1 MNEKSCAKRR
11 LRSSTES
18 SQEGRWEK
26 SAREEGALRG
36 GHHGGASSIGGS
48 VGLGAKLAEGSAVT
62 THTSQSDITPG
73 CGAAIFT
80 VEPNAGHGTS
90 IVAPCQMKTLS
101 AQSWSS
107 TTTEKPLSESPQ
119 QSPRFVTRIA
129 AMADGRANVTD
140 HHGEGSVLVVIM
152 QLDGSMLKGSPSI
165 ARPATAS
172 PSTVDICVC
181 NPAKSAKFQGRRS
194 APGGAASTLNSQML
208 SVSRRGT
215 VRVTFSPLAKHMT
228 SFDWPC
234 DMGTSWAQ
242 GTPSISTVNPLI
254 WSPQQSPRLVTRI
267 KAILNFDGNVMLQNG
282 FISSFVN
289 VHPPASQ
296 STFGF
301 PSTARA
307 ATPPSAVDDCSGV
320 RALRSSHAGD

>member
-18 SQEGRWEK
+18 SQEGRKKK
-26 SAREEGALRG
+26 SAREGGALRG
-36 GHHGGASSIGGS
+36 GRHGGASSIGGS
-48 VGLGAKLAEGSAVT
+48 VGLGAKLADGSAVT
-62 THTSQSDITPG
+62 THTSQSEMTPG

-80 VEPNAGHGTS
+80 VVPNAGHGTS

-152 QLDGSMLKGSPSI
+152 QLVGSILKGSPSI
-165 ARPATAS
+165 ARTAPAS

-181 NPAKSAKFQGRRS
+181 NPARSAKFQGRRS
-194 APGGAASTLNSQML
+194 APGGAARTLNSQML
-208 SVSRRGT
+208 SAVKRGT
-215 VRVTFSPLAKHMT
+215 VRVTFLPLAKHMT
-228 SFDWPC
+228 SFVCPC
-234 DMGTSWAQ
+234 AICTSCAQ
-242 GTPSISTVNPLI
+242 GKPSTRTVNPFS
-254 WSPQQSPRLVTRI
+254 WSPQQSPRLVTRTN
-267 KAILNFDGNVMLQNG
+267 ASLNFAGNMMLQNG
-282 FISSFVN
+282 FMSSFVS

-296 STFGF
+296 RTFGL
-301 PSTARA
+301 PSTARV
-307 ATPPSAVDDCSGV
+307 ATPPSAVEDCSGV
-320 RALRSSHAGD
+320 R